1 MKTGL
6 GFRFN
11 METND
16 LYRIGIDLGGTNI
29 KGILVSSIGEV
40 RAKHLCPTDTERGP
54 NGVAESISELTDNL
68 LSSGNLGRQ
77 DMAGVGLGVPGV
89 TTAEGVVVLA
99 PNLDWHHVPFKTI
112 LSDRLGVPVEIDN
125 DASVAALG
133 EARLGAGKGCESL
146 VLLTLGT
153 GIGGGIVLNGEI
165 HHGSSFSAGEIGH
178 VCLEPD
184 GPVCGC
190 GKSGCLE
197 ALAAGL
203 AMVKYARERLENGRL
218 SSLAGTEDLTPELI
232 CNAAAEGDDLAKEV
246 VARVARYIGIAI
258 ANVINLV
265 SPDIV
270 AIGGGISAAGNLLLE
285 PIMESA
291 RTYTLEGMFE
301 HTRIVL
307 ATLGND
313 AGALG
318 ASQLVR

>member
-1 MKTGL
+1 
-6 GFRFN
+6 

-29 KGILVSSIGEV
+29 KGILVSSIGEM

-54 NGVAESISELTDNL
+54 NGVAESIRELTDKL
-68 LSSGNLGRQ
+68 LSSGNLGRK
-77 DMAGVGLGVPGV
+77 DIAGVGIGVPGV

-203 AMVKYARERLENGRL
+203 AMV
-218 SSLAGTEDLTPELI
+218 
-232 CNAAAEGDDLAKEV
+232 
-246 VARVARYIGIAI
+246 
-258 ANVINLV
+258 
-265 SPDIV
+265 
-270 AIGGGISAAGNLLLE
+270 
-285 PIMESA
+285 
-291 RTYTLEGMFE
+291 
-301 HTRIVL
+301 
-307 ATLGND
+307 
-313 AGALG
+313 
-318 ASQLVR
+318 

>member
-40 RAKHLCPTDTERGP
+40 RTKHLCPTDTERGP

-77 DMAGVGLGVPGV
+77 DMAGVGIGVPGV

-99 PNLDWHHVPFKTI
+99 PNLDWHHIPFKTI